1 MRSISACGL
10 VSLAVLVGCSDV
22 TGPVVALGPNGA
34 KMTGTATGRINGVG
48 DIVISGPY
56 GRCVGNYDSL
66 DTSPTIPISLLCED
80 GTSTIGSATRTLSGQ
95 SGSGTM
101 TDSRGRTWQFVFGES
116 ATALF

>member
-1 MRSISACGL
+1 MKSLSTTSPISGLRGNEPERGHMRSISACGL

-80 GTSTIGSATRTLSGQ
+80 GTSTIGSA
-95 SGSGTM
+95 
-101 TDSRGRTWQFVFGES
+101 
-116 ATALF
+116 